1 MIVQSRQLNY
11 IHCRGVFILWELIR
25 NNEEIFIIL
34 YCIIILWINL
44 DYLKD
49 YNQLRKSL
57 SGLSSDDDDEL
68 IINPD
73 SIVIMLFVLIF
84 NFFRRWLFYILAVF
98 ITQNILVMIVSVV
111 LFVIGLYSSLFHNS
125 LTKVKQSSRIQFYL
139 AVIDTL
145 FISIFMIYL
154 LVS

>member
-1 MIVQSRQLNY
+1 V
-11 IHCRGVFILWELIR
+11 WELIR
-25 NNEEIFIIL
+25 NNEEMYMII

-49 YNQLRKSL
+49 YRQLKTSL
-57 SGLSSDDDDEL
+57 SDVSSDDDEL

-73 SIVIMLFVLIF
+73 TIFVMFFVLIF
-84 NFFRRWLFYILAVF
+84 NFFRRWLFYILAVLF
-98 ITQNILVMIVSVV
+98 TQNILVAGVSII
-111 LFVIGLYSSLFHNS
+111 LFIIGLYSSIFQNS
-125 LTKVKQSSRIQFYL
+125 LTKIKQSSSIQFYL
-139 AVIDTL
+139 AMIDTL

>member
-1 MIVQSRQLNY
+1 M
-11 IHCRGVFILWELIR
+11 WELIR
-25 NNEEIFIIL
+25 NNEEIYMII

-49 YNQLRKSL
+49 YRQLKTSL
-57 SGLSSDDDDEL
+57 SDVSSDDNEL

-73 SIVIMLFVLIF
+73 TIFVMFFVLIF
-84 NFFRRWLFYILAVF
+84 NFFRRWLFYILAVLF
-98 ITQNILVMIVSVV
+98 TQNILVMGISIV

-125 LTKVKQSSRIQFYL
+125 LTKIKQSSSIQFYL
-139 AVIDTL
+139 AMIDTL

>member
-1 MIVQSRQLNY
+1 M
-11 IHCRGVFILWELIR
+11 WELIS
-25 NNEEIFIIL
+25 NNEEMYMII

-49 YNQLRKSL
+49 YRQLKTSL
-57 SGLSSDDDDEL
+57 SDVSSDDDEL

-73 SIVIMLFVLIF
+73 TIFVMFFVLIF
-84 NFFRRWLFYILAVF
+84 NFFRRWLFYILAVLF
-98 ITQNILVMIVSVV
+98 TQNILVAGVSII
-111 LFVIGLYSSLFHNS
+111 LFIIGLYSSIFQNS
-125 LTKVKQSSRIQFYL
+125 LTKIKQSSSVQFYL
-139 AVIDTL
+139 ALIDTL

>member
-1 MIVQSRQLNY
+1 M
-11 IHCRGVFILWELIR
+11 WELIR
-25 NNEEIFIIL
+25 NNEEIYMII
-34 YCIIILWINL
+34 YCIIIVWINL

-49 YNQLRKSL
+49 YRQLKTSL
-57 SGLSSDDDDEL
+57 SDLSSDDDEL

-73 SIVIMLFVLIF
+73 TIFVLFFVLIF
-84 NFFRRWLFYILAVF
+84 NFFRRWLFYILAVLF
-98 ITQNILVMIVSVV
+98 TQNILVMGISIV

-125 LTKVKQSSRIQFYL
+125 LTKIKQSSSIQFYL
-139 AVIDTL
+139 AMIDTL

>member
-1 MIVQSRQLNY
+1 M
-11 IHCRGVFILWELIR
+11 WELIS
-25 NNEEIFIIL
+25 NNEEIYMII

-49 YNQLRKSL
+49 YRQLKTSL
-57 SGLSSDDDDEL
+57 SDVSSDDDEL

-73 SIVIMLFVLIF
+73 TIFVMFFVLIF
-84 NFFRRWLFYILAVF
+84 NFFRRWLFYILAVLF
-98 ITQNILVMIVSVV
+98 TQNILVAGVSII
-111 LFVIGLYSSLFHNS
+111 LFIIGLYSSIFQNS
-125 LTKVKQSSRIQFYL
+125 LTKIKQSSSVQFYL
-139 AVIDTL
+139 ALIDTL